1 MANRDLTKGEPGR
14 ILRAYCLP
22 MFGSVFFQ
30 QMYNLADSFTAG
42 RFIGEAAL
50 AAVGNSYELTL
61 IYLAFALGCN
71 TGASVVVARYFG
83 AKRYDRVKTAIFT
96 ALIATGVVC
105 AALLLAGMALAA
117 PLLRAIRTPSNTFRD
132 SITYLK
138 IYTAALPFVFFYNV
152 TNGIFSALGDSQTPF
167 LFLVVSSCA
176 NVALDILFVAR
187 LGMKVSGVGWATFL
201 CQGAACIPA
210 AIVLVK
216 KIKKLEAGAAP
227 AFERPVLRKFVRV
240 AVPGVLQQGVVAAGN
255 IAIQGVVNVYGA
267 AVMAGYSAAVKMNNL
282 VTACFSTI
290 GSGVSNFTAQNLGA
304 ARPERLRGGF
314 RASVWLVWTIAL
326 TMCLIYELIPGRL
339 VRVFLTDA
347 SDKALKTG
355 VDFRRIAA
363 PFYFAP
369 AVKIMCDGVLCGA
382 DKMKHV
388 VFTIFLDLSLRALTA
403 AVCSAVF
410 GTAFSVWF
418 AWPIGW
424 VIAAVVTGILFRQ
437 VLWRHVAQV
446 SNEGLNERFEGNGG

>member
-71 TGASVVVARYFG
+71 TGASVVVTRYFG
-83 AKRYDRVKTAIFT
+83 AKRYDRVKT
-96 ALIATGVVC
+96 
-105 AALLLAGMALAA
+105 GMALAA

-152 TNGIFSALGDSQTPF
+152 TNGIFCALGDSKTPF

-227 AFERPVLRKFVRV
+227 AFERPVLREFVRV
-240 AVPGVLQQGVVAAGN
+240 AVPGVL
-255 IAIQGVVNVYGA
+255 
-267 AVMAGYSAAVKMNNL
+267 
-282 VTACFSTI
+282 
-290 GSGVSNFTAQNLGA
+290 
-304 ARPERLRGGF
+304 
-314 RASVWLVWTIAL
+314 
-326 TMCLIYELIPGRL
+326 
-339 VRVFLTDA
+339 
-347 SDKALKTG
+347 
-355 VDFRRIAA
+355 
-363 PFYFAP
+363 
-369 AVKIMCDGVLCGA
+369 
-382 DKMKHV
+382 
-388 VFTIFLDLSLRALTA
+388 
-403 AVCSAVF
+403 
-410 GTAFSVWF
+410 
-418 AWPIGW
+418 
-424 VIAAVVTGILFRQ
+424 
-437 VLWRHVAQV
+437 
-446 SNEGLNERFEGNGG
+446 

>member
-152 TNGIFSALGDSQTPF
+152 TNGIFCALGDSKNA
-167 LFLVVSSCA
+167 VS
-176 NVALDILFVAR
+176 VPRR
-187 LGMKVSGVGWATFL
+187 LL
-201 CQGAACIPA
+201 
-210 AIVLVK
+210 
-216 KIKKLEAGAAP
+216 
-227 AFERPVLRKFVRV
+227 LRQCR
-240 AVPGVLQQGVVAAGN
+240 
-255 IAIQGVVNVYGA
+255 
-267 AVMAGYSAAVKMNNL
+267 AGYSVCGEAGHEGVRRGMGDVPL
-282 VTACFSTI
+282 S
-290 GSGVSNFTAQNLGA
+290 GSGLHT
-304 ARPERLRGGF
+304 
-314 RASVWLVWTIAL
+314 
-326 TMCLIYELIPGRL
+326 GRDC
-339 VRVFLTDA
+339 TGEENQ
-347 SDKALKTG
+347 KA
-355 VDFRRIAA
+355 
-363 PFYFAP
+363 
-369 AVKIMCDGVLCGA
+369 
-382 DKMKHV
+382 
-388 VFTIFLDLSLRALTA
+388 
-403 AVCSAVF
+403 
-410 GTAFSVWF
+410 
-418 AWPIGW
+418 
-424 VIAAVVTGILFRQ
+424 
-437 VLWRHVAQV
+437 
-446 SNEGLNERFEGNGG
+446 